1 MQTIQLEIED
11 NKMDTFLTLVKSLKH
26 GIVKSYSINDNFD
39 ENLKQDP
46 FFYERQKE
54 LHQIREDIKSGKM
67 KMYEWDEAEADMDK
81 FEIEM
86 ASKYAN

>member
-1 MQTIQLEIED
+1 MQTIQLQIED
-11 NKMDTFLTLVKSLKH
+11 NKMDTFLTLIKNLKD
-26 GIVKSYSINDNFD
+26 GIVNSYSIDNDID

-54 LHQIREDIKSGKM
+54 LHQIRDDIKSGKM
-67 KMYEWDEAEADMDK
+67 KMYEWDEAEEDMDK

>member
-1 MQTIQLEIED
+1 MQTIQLQIED
-11 NKMDTFLTLVKSLKH
+11 NKMDTFLTLIKNLKE
-26 GIVKSYSINDNFD
+26 GIVNSYSIDSNMD

-46 FFYERQKE
+46 FFYERQIE
-54 LHQIREDIKSGKM
+54 LHQIRDDIKSGKM